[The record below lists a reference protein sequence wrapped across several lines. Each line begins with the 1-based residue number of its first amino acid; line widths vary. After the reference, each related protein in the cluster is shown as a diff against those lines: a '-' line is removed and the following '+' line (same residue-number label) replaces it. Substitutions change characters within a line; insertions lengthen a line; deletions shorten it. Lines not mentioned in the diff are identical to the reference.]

1 MAVSEILSALADE
14 NRRRILQLLRRKRIS
29 SGELALALQMSPQG
43 LSYHLSKLKKAG
55 LIYETREKN
64 YIYYE
69 PDLTVLDE
77 VLVWID
83 GLRGERT

>member
-1 MAVSEILSALADE
+1 MAVSEVLSALADE
-14 NRRRILQLLRRKRIS
+14 NRRAILLQLCRGRVN
-29 SGELALALQMSPQG
+29 SGQLAEALQMSPQG

-77 VLVWID
+77 VLAWID
-83 GLRGERT
+83 GLRGGTT